1 MKKRYVDLGWYLKKD
16 SEKVEVSAEDF
27 LKHLKRIKEELKEE
41 GIEEK
46 YVIFDSYN
54 SIKEEN

>member
-16 SEKVEVSAEDF
+16 SEKVEVSTEDF

>member
-16 SEKVEVSAEDF
+16 SEKVEVSTEDF
-27 LKHLKRIKEELKEE
+27 LKHLKRIKEE